1 MFAVERDT
9 YPYSPHIEW
18 PWLTTSSNAWVN
30 TLIWVRHNT
39 PKNAVFAVDSRYFT
53 EAGVDRHAFRAISR
67 RSELADYYKDGGAV
81 AVFPK
86 LAVEWMQMSDA
97 TYGMNHFTAADFT
110 RLAHVY
116 RVTWTVIHGLR
127 PLAWIAPTSS
137 KATRCARFP
146 THRGYSD
153 STEKSTGILE
163 SAPY

>member
-39 PKNAVFAVDSRYFT
+39 PKNAVFAVDSRYFM
-53 EAGVDRHAFRAISR
+53 EAGVDRQGFRAISR

-116 RVTWTVIHGLR
+116 PVTWTVIHG
-127 PLAWIAPTSS
+127 PASASMNCPYQQPGYAVCKIPDAP
-137 KATRCARFP
+137 
-146 THRGYSD
+146 G
-153 STEKSTGILE
+153 L
-163 SAPY
+163 